1 MNDYKKESPCRHKF
15 GNSCINC
22 NNSKCNFKKI
32 FLDSS
37 VILNWLLLE
46 KNSEKVKDVLYNH
59 RQKYVIYTNQIVVG
73 EIIKR
78 IILDCDY
85 NRLKEIFS
93 ENYFLN
99 YLHNSVYI
107 EINTENNKF
116 LNLLKEINKLDI
128 RSKNRDRLIVA
139 SILFNNTNLSSN
151 KIELFTFDEKLVED
165 INNDKFNLDQYDK
178 LKVFKLN
185 K

>member
-1 MNDYKKESPCRHKF
+1 LQ
-15 GNSCINC
+15 
-22 NNSKCNFKKI
+22 FKKI

-37 VILNWLLLE
+37 VILDWLLIG
-46 KNSEKVKDVLYNH
+46 KNTDNIRDVIYNH
-59 RQKYVIYTNQIVVG
+59 RKKYVIYTNQIVIG
-73 EIIKR
+73 EIIKK

-85 NRLKEIFS
+85 NLLKEILS
-93 ENYFLN
+93 QEYFLN
-99 YLHNSVYI
+99 YLHNSVYL
-107 EINTENNKF
+107 EINNEKNKF

-139 SILFNNTNLSSN
+139 SIIFSNINLSSN
-151 KIELFTFDEKLVED
+151 KIELFTFDEKLIND
-165 INNDKFNLDQYDK
+165 IKNNKFNLEDYDK